1 MTHILEHVLLHTL
14 EETLKLLPFLFLTY
28 LAMEYLENRAGHKT
42 IELLSH
48 TGKKGPIVGGIL
60 GIVPQCGFSAMAAS
74 LYAGGVITVGT
85 MVAVFLSTSDE
96 MLPILISGKVE
107 GKEIFLILGA
117 KMLVGV
123 AAGLA
128 IDFLIQKTHHGG
140 QKELQIHDICEREG
154 CHCCESS
161 ILKSACIHTVKVTV
175 FVFLILAGIHLVAEW
190 IGPET
195 LIEMAG
201 NNPAASVFL
210 VGLIGMIPNCA
221 VSVAITTLYL
231 EGVLSFGSM
240 FAGLLSCSG
249 VGLVILFK
257 TNRAWKKNVVI
268 TGGIYAIS
276 VVCGMIATMVSG

>member
-1 MTHILEHVLLHTL
+1 MVHIL

-28 LAMEYLENRAGHKT
+28 LSMEYLENRAGHKT
-42 IELLSH
+42 IELLSR
-48 TGKKGPIVGGIL
+48 TGKKGPIVGGVL

-96 MLPILISGKVE
+96 MLPILISGKAE
-107 GKEIFLILGA
+107 GKEILLILGA
-117 KMLVGV
+117 KMLVGI
-123 AAGLA
+123 ASGLV
-128 IDFLIQKTHHGG
+128 IDFLICKIHRGG
-140 QKELQIHDICEREG
+140 QKELQIHDICEREA
-154 CHCCESS
+154 CRCCEGS
-161 ILKSACIHTVKVTV
+161 ILQSACIHTAKVTI
-175 FVFLILAGIHLVAEW
+175 FIFLILTVVHLVAEW
-190 IGPET
+190 IGLEAM
-195 LIEMAG
+195 IEMAG
-201 NNPAASVFL
+201 NNPVSSVFF

-240 FAGLLSCSG
+240 FAGLLSCAG

-268 TGGIYAIS
+268 TVGIYAIS
-276 VVCGMIATMVSG
+276 VLCGMIANMVLR